1 MRATDRE
8 TPAVH
13 PCHVFHTHTHREGE
27 GEGEGEVEGER
38 ERETETETERERDR
52 QRKRVHNMVP
62 TPMQCAEHIGY
73 NLPTLKK
80 K

>member
-1 MRATDRE
+1 MRRSNMFD
-8 TPAVH
+8 
-13 PCHVFHTHTHREGE
+13 G
-27 GEGEGEVEGER
+27 
-38 ERETETETERERDR
+38 ETETETETKRERERGRERERDR
-52 QRKRVHNMVP
+52 ERKRVNNMGP